1 MIPSGIVSEHPT
13 SSIHAGQAY
22 VTSVTVRENVPEL
35 GDLRHDFNF
44 AQRPRRPLLLPVSV
58 AHGAVPARARAHG

>member
-22 VTSVTVRENVPEL
+22 VTSVTVRENVP
-35 GDLRHDFNF
+35 
-44 AQRPRRPLLLPVSV
+44 
-58 AHGAVPARARAHG
+58 